1 MTLSKIASQVAKIE
15 GKKSQTSIG
24 NIRETIKA
32 LMLLEA
38 AMRVAEHF
46 ELLDGSLL
54 ASTDFNHSLE
64 SEAFE
69 TLRLETAKLAEKAY
83 VKELKRRAKEFEA
96 NEKAYLKEA
105 QAKAK
110 APGQVNKKS
119 FRMRL
124 A

>member
-46 ELLDGSLL
+46 ESLDGSFLD
-54 ASTDFNHSLE
+54 STYFNHSLE
-64 SEAFE
+64 SDCFS

-83 VKELKRRAKEFEA
+83 FKEVKRRAKE
-96 NEKAYLKEA
+96 
-105 QAKAK
+105 AKAK
-110 APGQVNKKS
+110 AKYVKSKVN
-119 FRMRL
+119 L
-124 A
+124 TA

>member
-1 MTLSKIASQVAKIE
+1 MTLAKIASQVAKIE

-46 ELLDGSLL
+46 DLYDKHLIGANGNFDHGIESD
-54 ASTDFNHSLE
+54 AFN
-64 SEAFE
+64 

-83 VKELKRRAKEFEA
+83 VKEFKRRQ
-96 NEKAYLKEA
+96 KEA
-105 QAKAK
+105 
-110 APGQVNKKS
+110 KKKV
-119 FRMRL
+119 
-124 A
+124 